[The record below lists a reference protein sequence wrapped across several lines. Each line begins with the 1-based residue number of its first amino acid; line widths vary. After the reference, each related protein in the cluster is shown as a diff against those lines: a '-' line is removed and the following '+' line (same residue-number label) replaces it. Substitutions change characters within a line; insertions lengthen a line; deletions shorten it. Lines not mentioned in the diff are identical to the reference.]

1 MKTIGANLTQEEY
14 NKVVKFI
21 EVYNK
26 RTGKDLSLSKFVYMC
41 IKYFI
46 KEFVKREKGGWNPIY
61 KYPFGLFYI

>member
-1 MKTIGANLTQEEY
+1 MDNRKLIGTKIPIEF

-41 IKYFI
+41 IRYFI
-46 KEFVKREKGGWNPIY
+46 KEFVKREKGG
-61 KYPFGLFYI
+61 